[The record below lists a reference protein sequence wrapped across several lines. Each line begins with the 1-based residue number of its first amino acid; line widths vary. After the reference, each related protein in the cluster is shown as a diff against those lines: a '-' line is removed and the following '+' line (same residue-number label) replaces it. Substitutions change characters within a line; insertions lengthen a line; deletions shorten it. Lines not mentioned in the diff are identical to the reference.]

1 MFLLK
6 GFQLV
11 FKVFNNALLLM
22 VIAMIL
28 FIAYRGNQPMSVPQA
43 PQGITYPDSTSPN
56 QSNWRIWI
64 KPPL

>member
-6 GFQLV
+6 GFHLV
-11 FKVFNNALLLM
+11 FKIFKNALLLL
-22 VIAMIL
+22 VIATIL